1 MKTPF
6 VWLTAALL
14 AVAPLR
20 AEFVLLWQ
28 LGLDDNTQSDFTQE
42 SGSPNEPPGIVS
54 LPEEV
59 DPDLANDPNYFF
71 LGRDDDYYFAGDY
84 PDSVGFVAEDEP
96 WKAFERALVPSDPA
110 NRIHFILTPEQ
121 AAPTNRLRFTID
133 LFGLGA
139 GAGVP
144 SIHDIEVFLNGVQI
158 HRQTD
163 ISAPITIVATASA
176 GGVNAVAG
184 ENVLEIVRTGGTP
197 SAAWIQF
204 DYLMAE
210 IDFDVCPSPLCE
222 FTASA
227 TSLPPG
233 GEVTLSWIASPDSTL
248 VLNPGNVNL
257 APHSS
262 EGIGQLKLT
271 PETTTTYELVA
282 TRNGQEQ
289 RQSITVEV
297 NHIISFESSRYSL
310 SMNESAT
317 LFWQVDA
324 GATVSI
330 EPDIGTVTGELDE
343 TGNIRRGTVVVTPGN
358 QERTY
363 TLTAAKGDVTQT
375 ASVTIFH
382 EPEWVIL
389 WQLGEDN
396 GNQSEFVQESGP
408 IAPPGSPRLLD
419 NDYYFS
425 GFYPDLFDDP
435 VVYAAEPPE
444 TNFGRAVTTSS
455 PSSRIHFYL
464 TEPAPPPSSLIR
476 VSVDFI
482 WGGWYDVASNSGG
495 TDFGVHDIEI
505 YLNSVLIWSQAE
517 ITFDTLAQAE
527 FTAGEVNLAAGENI
541 LEIIRV
547 GGDSGGD
554 PANPSWIQFDYLM
567 AEINTNVGTP
577 PPPSAPPT
585 VSGVERN
592 AATGAITLT
601 WTSQPGEKFRV
612 EATPDL
618 GNWPQTPLVTGL
630 VASGATTSY
639 THQPPAGATAFFYR
653 IVREQ

>member
-71 LGRDDDYYFAGDY
+71 PGRDDDYYFAGDY

-375 ASVTIFH
+375 VSVTIFH
-382 EPEWVIL
+382 EPEWGIL